1 MSVHANNSETNAL
14 VKVVVESNTLGKVG
28 AAVQSA
34 RALVVIDCGTSEG
47 VLEDPVGAGVWSLET
62 GNGTITSR
70 VDAIFMEQVDH
81 GNDASDVHAWEVTD
95 APSIIRW
102 GLELRELILGDLSLA
117 DGVVVVTVLVGED
130 VDVRV
135 VIIPIVTSVFAKWAS
150 EDGGGEREDGES
162 GDS

>member
-1 MSVHANNSETNAL
+1 M
-14 VKVVVESNTLGKVG
+14 
-28 AAVQSA
+28 
-34 RALVVIDCGTSEG
+34 
-47 VLEDPVGAGVWSLET
+47 
-62 GNGTITSR
+62 
-70 VDAIFMEQVDH
+70 
-81 GNDASDVHAWEVTD
+81 
-95 APSIIRW
+95 
-102 GLELRELILGDLSLA
+102 RELILGDLSLA